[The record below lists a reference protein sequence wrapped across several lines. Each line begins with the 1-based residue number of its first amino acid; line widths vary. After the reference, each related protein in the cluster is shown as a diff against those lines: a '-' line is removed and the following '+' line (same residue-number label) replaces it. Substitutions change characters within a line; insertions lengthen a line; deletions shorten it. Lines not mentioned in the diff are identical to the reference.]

1 MDTEDKINK
10 LAELIRKIVDKDNKM
25 QGQYSMPYSTSED
38 DYADWKVT
46 FKVIRVSLWESK
58 KYNQCKYGASVYLK
72 ADVIVGFN
80 GDWDDKFNIWDLPS
94 WVKDDVEDKILN
106 NIDQF
111 LPMVCVDL
119 TFV

>member
-1 MDTEDKINK
+1 MTPKEKIDK
-10 LAELIRKIVDKDNKM
+10 LDGLIRRIVNQDNKM
-25 QGQYSMPYSTSED
+25 EGKYTMPYSHSDD

-46 FKVIRVSLWESK
+46 FKVIRVSLWESE

-72 ADVIVGFN
+72 ADVMIGFE
-80 GDWDDKFNIWDLPS
+80 GDWEGKFNIWDLPS
-94 WVKDDVEDKILN
+94 WVKDDVEDKILD

-111 LPMVCVDL
+111 LPMVCSDL